1 MGQGAE
7 PKHKL
12 EESNFE
18 EGEKKKIGIL
28 REKRYYSSEP
38 EIGYR
43 KDTNSPVGRKFAFEI
58 TNRLAEIKNAM
69 KVGHKIEKIF

>member
-18 EGEKKKIGIL
+18 EGEKKK
-28 REKRYYSSEP
+28 KSVSS
-38 EIGYR
+38 GR
-43 KDTNSPVGRKFAFEI
+43 KDI
-58 TNRLAEIKNAM
+58 TVVNQK
-69 KVGHKIEKIF
+69 